1 MSFLSALFEQSP
13 SVSAGRA
20 TKRFNYILEFL
31 QKASRIVPM
40 ESVVFAIAS
49 CENLETACKCAQAFL
64 STAHTSSIPVSKLM
78 ADGCEDAMHT
88 LFMLRAVQTRS
99 LTLSDV
105 SRYRYALSASR
116 YRRYAPIT
124 ASLSEHKEE
133 LFPEIFQTKVV
144 QRKRKNSS
152 ASTLPQPSALTLDL
166 NESSK
171 VSLLQ
176 EFDQENIIQHFSRFY
191 SMIEGVHVT
200 QHNDLICGRNIGETY
215 PISKAVSAPNTVTGA
230 LTPLPQIL
238 QKARRV
244 LAAYSKS
251 YRDTQLGSIA
261 TENCD
266 MLKRVNNIVDN
277 DLKPCLTMLG
287 GFMEQQ
293 IRVPLVNNPLDTAK
307 ALRTVDNSGAVG
319 VWALFAL
326 TKKDIANILSSKKHQ
341 ALVIQIAKFVEGNTE
356 KQQENEQA
364 TSYNAK
370 LQFLLQGMDKTI
382 TCSSNYI
389 SYSLERELVHICK
402 ERGITM
408 STDVNVIVDNWDTK
422 FKATALELVPKLYR
436 PLLARWLIWALHI
449 HQLRQG
455 LASYTTVGIIGLVN
469 SGKSTLVNKIF
480 KIEVG

>member
-1 MSFLSALFEQSP
+1 MSFLSALLEQSP
-13 SVSAGRA
+13 SVNAGRP

-31 QKASRIVPM
+31 QKASRIVPL
-40 ESVVFAIAS
+40 ESIVFAIAS

-64 STAHTSSIPVSKLM
+64 STAHTSSIPISRLM
-78 ADGCEDAMHT
+78 AVGCKDAMRT
-88 LFMLRAVQTRS
+88 LMLRSFTPSDASKYYPMSWRPIPWPQPGGLSIRRAEELYFRFRPETKIVQRS
-99 LTLSDV
+99 RKKKKSSTSALPQTSTLTL
-105 SRYRYALSASR
+105 
-116 YRRYAPIT
+116 
-124 ASLSEHKEE
+124 
-133 LFPEIFQTKVV
+133 
-144 QRKRKNSS
+144 N
-152 ASTLPQPSALTLDL
+152 LD
-166 NESSK
+166 ESSK
-171 VSLLQ
+171 KSLLQ
-176 EFDQENIIQHFSRFY
+176 GFDKEEIVLHFSRV
-191 SMIEGVHVT
+191 SSKIDDVVHSN
-200 QHNDLICGRNIGETY
+200 NDLICGRNIGETY
-215 PISKAVSAPNTVTGA
+215 PISKAVSPDTNIGA

-238 QKARRV
+238 QKARRD
-244 LAAYSKS
+244 LTAHSKS

-261 TENCD
+261 NGNCD

-277 DLKPCLTMLG
+277 NLKPCLTMLG

-307 ALRTVDNSGAVG
+307 ALTRTVDNSGAVG

-326 TKKDIANILSSKKHQ
+326 TEKDIANILFSKKNQ

-370 LQFLLQGMDKTI
+370 LQFLLQGMNKTI

-389 SYSLERELVHICK
+389 SYSLERELMHICE
-402 ERGITM
+402 ERNITM

-422 FKATALELVPKLYR
+422 FKATALVLVPKLYR

-455 LASYTTVGIIGLVN
+455 LASYTTVGVIGLVN

-480 KIEVG
+480 KIEVWYVEL